1 MYYVCLKDGTIHKDL
16 SGQQVTEFCAGSDW
30 HYIGTMEGL
39 EIQEKIKKLKK
50 GERMK

>member
-1 MYYVCLKDGTIHKDL
+1 MYYVCLKDGTIHKNL
-16 SGQQVTEFCAGSDW
+16 TSEQVNKIRAGSDW
-30 HYIGTMEGL
+30 YYVGTMEGL